1 MNLNEVARFAP
12 LAINCFTGSL
22 AQLSGRSGV
31 PIDEAQLLEAGDGY
45 LYRAG
50 LDEWGVP
57 EYTFAVEEVG
67 LRACKA
73 LGAEVGRWPIG
84 EDWVARLA
92 SLLDEYPGVV
102 VWVNSAHLDYA
113 PVYSSKPGY
122 LHAVLVVA
130 MTETASHVRIFDS
143 LIVDR
148 EPHGCEA
155 WLSIE
160 AFANALTDRVR
171 TETYDHMGHFVVMQ
185 PAARPAAFDVR
196 ASLLRQ
202 ADAYHSNGIH
212 RGALQAYRGLCM
224 ARFAGD
230 RPSAA
235 IAARR
240 LFDHIVVLYVI
251 PGLTLLAQ
259 SLQRAGCDE
268 ELAATTR
275 VLIDRWR
282 ALSLLALKFEA
293 THSPAVLLRLDERFG
308 LIEAMTSKLWQDLH
322 DSLRNA

>member
-1 MNLNEVARFAP
+1 MNLNEVARSAP

-22 AQLSGRSGV
+22 AQLSGRGGV

-45 LYRAG
+45 LYRTG
-50 LDEWGVP
+50 LDEWGMP

-73 LGAEVGRWPIG
+73 LGAEVGRWPVD
-84 EDWVARLA
+84 EDWITRLA
-92 SLLDEYPGVV
+92 GLLDEYPGVV

-160 AFANALTDRVR
+160 AFASALTDRVR
-171 TETYDHMGHFVVMQ
+171 SETYDHMGHFVVMQ
-185 PAARPAAFDVR
+185 PAARPVEFDVR

-202 ADAYHSNGIH
+202 ADAYHSNDIH
-212 RGALQAYRGLCM
+212 RAALQAYRGLCM
-224 ARFAGD
+224 AHFAGD
-230 RPSAA
+230 RQSAA
-235 IAARR
+235 MVARR

-251 PGLTLLAQ
+251 PGLTLLTQ

-268 ELAATTR
+268 GMVGTTCA
-275 VLIDRWR
+275 LIDHWR

-293 THSPAVLLRLDERFG
+293 THSPAVLLRLDQRFG
-308 LIEAMTSKLWQDLH
+308 VIEALTSTLWQELQS
-322 DSLRNA
+322 SLRDA

>member
-12 LAINCFTGSL
+12 GAINCFTGSL
-22 AQLSGRSGV
+22 AQLSRRSGV
-31 PIDEAQLLEAGDGY
+31 PIDEAQFLEAGDGY

-50 LDEWGVP
+50 LDEWGMP

-73 LGAEVGRWPIG
+73 LGAEVGRWPV
-84 EDWVARLA
+84 DKDRVDRLA

-113 PVYSSKPGY
+113 PVYRSKPGY

-160 AFANALTDRVR
+160 TFANALTDRVR

-185 PAARPAAFDVR
+185 PAARPVAFDVR
-196 ASLLRQ
+196 AGLWGQ
-202 ADAYHSNGIH
+202 TDAYHSNNIY
-212 RGALQAYRGLCM
+212 RAALQVYLGFCM
-224 ARFAGD
+224 AHFAGD
-230 RPSAA
+230 RQSAA

-251 PGLTLLAQ
+251 PGLTLLTQ

-268 ELAATTR
+268 GLVATR
-275 VLIDRWR
+275 QAPDAREPHS
-282 ALSLLALKFEA
+282 A
-293 THSPAVLLRLDERFG
+293 SPAPARSTANDPR
-308 LIEAMTSKLWQDLH
+308 
-322 DSLRNA
+322 SLRCHPASPGLRCA

>member
-1 MNLNEVARFAP
+1 MNLDEVVRFAP

-22 AQLSGRSGV
+22 AQLYARNGA

-50 LDEWGVP
+50 LDEWGMP

-67 LRACKA
+67 LLACQA
-73 LGAEVGRWPIG
+73 LGADVQRLPFAA
-84 EDWVARLA
+84 DWLEQLRT
-92 SLLDEYPGVV
+92 LLQTHPGVV

-113 PVYSSKPGY
+113 PVYRSKPGY
-122 LHAVLVVA
+122 LHAVLV
-130 MTETASHVRIFDS
+130 TGIHESASHVKIFDS

-160 AFANALTDRVR
+160 AFATAICDRVR
-171 TETYDHMGHFVVMQ
+171 TETYDHMGHFVVM
-185 PAARPAAFDVR
+185 RPALQPVAFDVR
-196 ASLLRQ
+196 ENLLRQ
-202 ADAYHSNGIH
+202 ARSYRVNKRH
-212 RGALQAYRGLCM
+212 RDALQVYRELCLG
-224 ARFAGD
+224 RFRGPAQ
-230 RPSAA
+230 PAA

-251 PGLTLLAQ
+251 PGLSLLGQ
-259 SLQRAGCDE
+259 SLQRAGCDAR
-268 ELAATTR
+268 LQDMSQT
-275 VLIDRWR
+275 LIDHWR

-293 THSPAVLLRLDERFG
+293 THSPQVLARLEQRFA
-308 LIEAMTSKLWQDLH
+308 LIEALTSTLWLELHQALQD
-322 DSLRNA
+322 A